1 MPRDLNSYREAGYAL
16 EDRAVDAYHSLTGFH
31 PVDKSIRA
39 GVVGTYVA
47 GMLYALQMVE
57 EGGFDPETAR
67 DTILLAA
74 RTRGLKFNA
83 DPRPLN
89 PPETNHP
96 TRSHDHDTAKKR
108 NLLG

>member
-1 MPRDLNSYREAGYAL
+1 MPRDLNSYREAGYAI

-39 GVVGTYVA
+39 GIFGTYVA
-47 GMLYALQMVE
+47 GMLYALQMLE
-57 EGGFDPETAR
+57 EGGFDTETAR
-67 DTILLAA
+67 DTVLLAA
-74 RTRGLKFNA
+74 KARGLTFKA

-89 PPETNHP
+89 PPATP
-96 TRSHDHDTAKKR
+96 PSHNDDHNTKTR